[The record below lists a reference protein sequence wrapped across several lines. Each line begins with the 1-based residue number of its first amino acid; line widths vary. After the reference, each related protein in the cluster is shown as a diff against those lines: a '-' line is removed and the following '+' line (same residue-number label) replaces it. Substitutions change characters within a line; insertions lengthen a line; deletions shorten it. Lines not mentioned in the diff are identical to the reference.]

1 MEGSTITIAR
11 WELYAMIAAIV
22 LGPLI
27 VNEAWRAATPSAAS
41 AQVVSVVRGIF
52 APWSRLARPWYRAGG
67 MHVTPLISVGTIVVP
82 ALLFGGAVR
91 AAGIHFFALW
101 LAFGVALIASSLR
114 GWDKEFYVGFILPLY
129 VMVIFAAPAL
139 VPAGHVASLAALLV
153 AGVAGMLVKIG
164 VCMSIGLHR
173 YAAHAAFKCGPV
185 VRFGLSVLGCLANQG
200 GPIWWASQH
209 RAHHKFCDGERDPHS
224 AEQVGVVKAFVFFD
238 RITNVNEEFA
248 PRHLESLSIRVLDT
262 FAGACVAVEFYLAH
276 RFGGLPAL
284 WVAYVSAVLCQTV
297 TLWFNI
303 VNHPPRQPGAPDKCD
318 ASDHTNSAL
327 VEPPTP
333 VFKFL
338 NLFLWCTDLVGEE
351 THLHH
356 HEHPAASHRPVN
368 KGVDFPYYAIIW
380 PLKKAGLLTRLK
392 D

>member
-1 MEGSTITIAR
+1 M
-11 WELYAMIAAIV
+11 
-22 LGPLI
+22 
-27 VNEAWRAATPSAAS
+27 
-41 AQVVSVVRGIF
+41 
-52 APWSRLARPWYRAGG
+52 
-67 MHVTPLISVGTIVVP
+67 
-82 ALLFGGAVR
+82 
-91 AAGIHFFALW
+91 
-101 LAFGVALIASSLR
+101 
-114 GWDKEFYVGFILPLY
+114 
-129 VMVIFAAPAL
+129 
-139 VPAGHVASLAALLV
+139 
-153 AGVAGMLVKIG
+153 
-164 VCMSIGLHR
+164 
-173 YAAHAAFKCGPV
+173 
-185 VRFGLSVLGCLANQG
+185 
-200 GPIWWASQH
+200 
-209 RAHHKFCDGERDPHS
+209 
-224 AEQVGVVKAFVFFD
+224 
-238 RITNVNEEFA
+238 
-248 PRHLESLSIRVLDT
+248 
-262 FAGACVAVEFYLAH
+262 
-276 RFGGLPAL
+276 
-284 WVAYVSAVLCQTV
+284 SAVLCQTV